1 MGLLGGQQ
9 PNEGDE
15 VMDVGTAVYWDFALA
30 GLCLL
35 TLGVA
40 LAVRR
45 SERRT
50 IATIERRT
58 HDETRTSANVRLLE
72 FRADELAREVA
83 ELEQAREELLLT
95 EAGILRGSE
104 LRAALG
110 TGWRPKMIVRIPEP
124 VGIPDEAGVAEE
136 AGISEEAGI
145 GEVLTFPDA
154 SAGS

>member
-1 MGLLGGQQ
+1 MGLLDGQQ

-30 GLCLL
+30 GFCLL

-58 HDETRTSANVRLLE
+58 HDETRASANVRLLE
-72 FRADELAREVA
+72 VRADDLAREVA
-83 ELEQAREELLLT
+83 ELERARDELLLT
-95 EAGILRGSE
+95 EAGVLRGSE

-124 VGIPDEAGVAEE
+124 AGVPDEAGNPEE
-136 AGISEEAGI
+136 AGIA
-145 GEVLTFPDA
+145 EVLTFPDA
-154 SAGS
+154 NAGS

>member
-1 MGLLGGQQ
+1 
-9 PNEGDE
+9 
-15 VMDVGTAVYWDFALA
+15 MDFGTGVYWDFALA
-30 GLCLL
+30 GLCLV

-45 SERRT
+45 SERRM

-58 HDETRTSANVRLLE
+58 HDETRVSANVRLLE
-72 FRADELAREVA
+72 VRADDLAREVA
-83 ELEQAREELLLT
+83 ELEQAREELMLT

-124 VGIPDEAGVAEE
+124 AGVPDEAGIPEDS
-136 AGISEEAGI
+136 GIA
-145 GEVLTFPDA
+145 EVLTFPDA
-154 SAGS
+154 NAGS

>member
-1 MGLLGGQQ
+1 MGLLDGQQ

-40 LAVRR
+40 LTVRR
-45 SERRT
+45 SERRM
-50 IATIERRT
+50 IATIERHT
-58 HDETRTSANVRLLE
+58 HDETRASANARLLE

-124 VGIPDEAGVAEE
+124 VSIPDEVAIPEE
-136 AGISEEAGI
+136 AGIP
-145 GEVLTFPDA
+145 EVLTFPDA

>member
-1 MGLLGGQQ
+1 M
-9 PNEGDE
+9 
-15 VMDVGTAVYWDFALA
+15 
-30 GLCLL
+30 
-35 TLGVA
+35 
-40 LAVRR
+40 
-45 SERRT
+45 
-50 IATIERRT
+50 IATIERHT
-58 HDETRTSANVRLLE
+58 HDETRASANVRLLE

-124 VGIPDEAGVAEE
+124 VSIPDEVAIPEE
-136 AGISEEAGI
+136 AGIPE
-145 GEVLTFPDA
+145 EVLTFPDA

>member
-1 MGLLGGQQ
+1 MGLWDGQQ

-15 VMDVGTAVYWDFALA
+15 VMDFGTAVYWNSALA

-40 LAVRR
+40 FTVRR

-50 IATIERRT
+50 IATIERHT
-58 HDETRTSANVRLLE
+58 HDETRASANVRLLE

-95 EAGILRGSE
+95 EAGILRGF
-104 LRAALG
+104 G
-110 TGWRPKMIVRIPEP
+110 NGWRPKMIVRIPEP

>member
-15 VMDVGTAVYWDFALA
+15 VMDVGTAFYWDFALA

-110 TGWRPKMIVRIPEP
+110 NGWRPKMIVRIPEP